1 VAQAEQLAREAVSI
15 VKKTDGLNNHGDVIL
30 GLAAVLRLSDRRK
43 EAVSTT
49 EDALD
54 LYTQKA
60 TRPRLARLASFCRNS
75 GEHDRRASLTLP

>member
-54 LYTQKA
+54 LYTQKGN
-60 TRPRLARLASFCRNS
+60 TASVGKTCKLLQELR
-75 GEHDRRASLTLP
+75 EHDRRASLTLP

>member
-30 GLAAVLRLSDRRK
+30 GLAEVLRLSDRRK

-54 LYTQKA
+54 LYTQKGN
-60 TRPRLARLASFCRNS
+60 TASVGKTCKFLQ
-75 GEHDRRASLTLP
+75 ELRRA